1 MSALIPAWRLPSTA
15 LTPLQRAGQTLD
27 AARAAYH
34 DALFA
39 HAQANPG
46 RKVAT
51 DYLVRVRSA
60 NVSAA
65 FRRYRD
71 VAEGAA
77 C

>member
-39 HAQANPG
+39 HAQAPHG
-46 RKVAT
+46 RRLAT
-51 DYLVRVRSA
+51 DHLVRVRSA
-60 NVSAA
+60 NVAAA
-65 FRRYRD
+65 FRRYRE
-71 VAEGAA
+71 VAEEAP